1 MYRLLID
8 GIEAELNRDTKINV
22 SRTVFDLSD
31 LSKRGMKF
39 TNAFVIPITNTN
51 DKILGYPSRLSSNNQ
66 AFERTYPYQLED
78 INTIVSTGRVVI
90 KDYDEKKGIKIQL
103 VEGYDFWSLA
113 GQKRLNDVVN
123 HGDDFQFNA
132 SNMNALKFKTSSV
145 FVTALHTATGN
156 KNDTALVNYKYTR
169 PCYNFKV
176 VLEKICADI
185 GFDIDYGTVLEN
197 TDLEDIGCL
206 SNATDFYVT
215 DFKRRFEG
223 QVLSGDIDFSSAS
236 IVIPNVGNTTLSG
249 NSLLFNTYKTSVII
263 KGFVSSQIDTSIE
276 VTFPDRIERI
286 AIQRGDSFINF
297 RSDSAEIGATAT
309 ISCPD
314 ALTLDDVYVYSAVRE
329 GDIFDIEED
338 ITLSNSWVL
347 SDYNLPVITYKA
359 FIKTLAKMFFLDT
372 VIDEQNKV
380 LKLVYLGG
388 AIDTNNFVDLT
399 GRINRDNSW
408 TAGKVY
414 GRLNVFTY
422 ENDNDVDQDLGRAY
436 FNVQNENAKPVKE
449 FLSIGEFSASDELTV
464 SGNTV
469 ITAPIYTP
477 TENKRQA
484 VTNRIIYLNET
495 GSFGINATFNQISWQ
510 RLYSEHYFD
519 LIENTTRERVLK
531 FKVFLTN
538 LLFNQIQRT
547 PIIYDKDQESYF
559 LVSSI
564 GKFNREELAELE
576 VVKYG

>member
-1 MYRLLID
+1 MYRLI
-8 GIEAELNRDTKINV
+8 INREEAELNRDTKINV

-39 TNAFVIPITNTN
+39 TNAFVLPVTAKN
-51 DKILGYPSRLSSNNQ
+51 DRLTGYPSRLSSNNQ
-66 AFERTYPYQLED
+66 SFEKTYPYQLVD
-78 INTIVSTGRVVI
+78 VNTIVSTGNLVV
-90 KDYDEKKGIKIQL
+90 KDFDQKKGIKVQL

-113 GQKRLNDVVN
+113 GEKRLNDLVN
-123 HGDDFQFNA
+123 HGDDFQFNN
-132 SNMNALKFKTSSV
+132 SNMDSLKFKSNSV

-169 PCYNFKV
+169 PCYNFKII
-176 VLEKICADI
+176 LEKICADI
-185 GFDIDYGTVLEN
+185 GYDIDYDTVLEN
-197 TDLEDIGCL
+197 TVLKDIGCL
-206 SNATDFYVT
+206 SNSVDFFVT
-215 DFKRRFEG
+215 DFKRRFEA
-223 QVLSGDIDFSSAS
+223 QTLSGDIDFSNAS

-263 KGFVSSQIDTSIE
+263 KGTVSSNVDTSIN
-276 VTFPDRIERI
+276 VTFPDRVERVSI
-286 AIQRGDSFINF
+286 SRGTTFVNF
-297 RSDSAEIGATAT
+297 RSDVAEIGSTAL

-314 ALTLDDVYVYSAVRE
+314 NITLDDVYVYSAVRE

-338 ITLSNSWVL
+338 VTLSNSWVL

-359 FIKTLAKMFFLDT
+359 FIKVMAKMFFLDT
-372 VIDEQNKV
+372 VIDEQNRV
-380 LKLVYLGG
+380 LRFRYLGG
-388 AIDTNNFVDLT
+388 AINTNNFVDLT
-399 GRINRDNSW
+399 GKVNRNNKW

-422 ENDNDVDQDLGRAY
+422 SNDNDVDSDLGRAY

-449 FLSIGEFSASDELTV
+449 FLKVDEFSASDELTV

-477 TENKRQA
+477 GDNKRQA
-484 VTNRIIYLNET
+484 VTNRIVFFNET
-495 GSFGINATFNQISWQ
+495 GTFGINATFNQISWQ
-510 RLYSEHYFD
+510 RLYSDHYFD
-519 LIENTTRERVLK
+519 LIENTKRERTMKLD
-531 FKVFLTN
+531 VFLTN
-538 LLFNQIQRT
+538 LTFNKLQRT
-547 PIIYDKDQESYF
+547 PIMYDKDQESYF

-564 GKFNREELAELE
+564 GKFNREELTEIE